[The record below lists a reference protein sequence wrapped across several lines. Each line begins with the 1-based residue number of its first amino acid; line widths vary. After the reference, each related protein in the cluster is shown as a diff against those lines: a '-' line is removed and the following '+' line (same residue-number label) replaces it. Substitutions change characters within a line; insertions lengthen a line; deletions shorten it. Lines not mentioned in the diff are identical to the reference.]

1 MTFIYS
7 AAPWKYRKFF
17 LHNDHFKEVLRWG
30 GGEGWGCEVWPDLA
44 NFSPVGQKFKSCAI
58 FPGFIQY
65 LAKFCINFGKFWCL
79 GKFSLLQMTKYWKTD
94 QTVWSHWRLGS
105 KTCVPCKRWFANL
118 NVTSRVRRRRRLVK
132 RLSTF
137 LSHFSHF
144 WLHLHCRFVLAFLT
158 VKSPFKILGTC
169 VLIPA
174 NQEKAI

>member
-1 MTFIYS
+1 MTIL
-7 AAPWKYRKFF
+7 KRF
-17 LHNDHFKEVLRWG
+17 LDEV
-30 GGEGWGCEVWPDLA
+30 EGRDGIAQCDKIW
-44 NFSPVGQKFKSCAI
+44 QI
-58 FPGFIQY
+58 FPRLGKNLKVLCNLSRVHSI
-65 LAKFCINFGKFWCL
+65 FGKILYQLWKILMLL

-144 WLHLHCRFVLAFLT
+144 WGAFTFYIADLFLRFWRSKCGLRSWGHAFWYLQTKKRLFKARLHDENA
-158 VKSPFKILGTC
+158 LG
-169 VLIPA
+169 
-174 NQEKAI
+174 